1 MKFKQTLIRYRA
13 LIMKTMIGCLVF
25 GLLMAALDVLVSKD
39 IDWQQADL
47 VKVSGAQLS
56 MDESQQRLLLRGD
69 KGREAA
75 FFCNAE
81 HYALCPVVMAH
92 QAGHGGQAMAADVEY
107 LAVEGYDAVML
118 GADYVDDATK
128 EQVSLRYPKAVVD
141 RQADEVEQAGS
152 RWNRILVALRHFSLT
167 LFVVMLLAWLYAGLG
182 QAGKPKEE
190 ADTEDSD

>member
-13 LIMKTMIGCLVF
+13 LIVKTMGACLLF
-25 GLLMAALDVLVSKD
+25 GLLMAVLDVLVSKD

-47 VKVSGAQLS
+47 VKVSSAQLR

-92 QAGHGGQAMAADVEY
+92 QAGHGGQAIAADVEY

-167 LFVVMLLAWLYAGLG
+167 LFVVLLLAWLYAGMG

>member
-13 LIMKTMIGCLVF
+13 LIVKTMGACLLF
-25 GLLMAALDVLVSKD
+25 GLLMAVLDVLVSKD

-47 VKVSGAQLS
+47 VKVSSAQLR

-141 RQADEVEQAGS
+141 RQADDVEQAGS

-167 LFVVMLLAWLYAGLG
+167 LFVVLLLAWLYAGMG

>member
-1 MKFKQTLIRYRA
+1 
-13 LIMKTMIGCLVF
+13 
-25 GLLMAALDVLVSKD
+25 MAVLDVLVSKD

-47 VKVSGAQLS
+47 VKVSSAQLR

-167 LFVVMLLAWLYAGLG
+167 LFVVLLLAWLYAGMG

>member
-13 LIMKTMIGCLVF
+13 LIVKTMGACLLF
-25 GLLMAALDVLVSKD
+25 GLLMAVLDVLVSKD

-167 LFVVMLLAWLYAGLG
+167 LFVVLLLAWLYAGMG